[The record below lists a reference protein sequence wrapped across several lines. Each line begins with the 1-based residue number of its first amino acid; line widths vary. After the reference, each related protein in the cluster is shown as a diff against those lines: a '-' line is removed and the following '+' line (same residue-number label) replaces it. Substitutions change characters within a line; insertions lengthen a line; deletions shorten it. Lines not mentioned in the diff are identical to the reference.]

1 MSQEEFDIKL
11 QLYLEVYG
19 YRMFSKALKQSIQPI
34 LDALNQSESVA
45 FTNSIAGMLYTEV
58 PIADAMK
65 TFYNTAWNKQSRG
78 YVKWLKANLPSQA
91 TIGVGFENPIMDA
104 ALKEYFNTIGGKHI
118 KDISDTTLKKVQS
131 AFQTALENN
140 EGFRGAERR
149 LIKEVGMSKTRA
161 RMIARTESVMVTNAA
176 KYTQSDIMPI
186 LMEKTWIHDHPKNPR
201 NKHVQLDGTTI
212 DLDKKFKAINGIMMK
227 HPGDP
232 AGLEINNI
240 NCKCTML
247 TKAKLDKENNIIY
260 K

>member
-1 MSQEEFDIKL
+1 MSQEEFDTKL
-11 QLYLEVYG
+11 QKYLEVYG
-19 YRMFSKALKQSIQPI
+19 YRLFSKALKQSIQPI
-34 LDALNQSESVA
+34 IDALNQSESVA
-45 FTNSIAGMLYTEV
+45 FTKSIAGMLYTEV
-58 PIADAMK
+58 PIATAMQ

-78 YVKWLKANLPSQA
+78 YVKWLKANLPPQA

-131 AFQTALENN
+131 AFQTALDNN

-161 RMIARTESVMVTNAA
+161 RLIARTESVMVTNAA
-176 KYTQSDIMPI
+176 KFTQSEILPI
-186 LMEKTWIHDHPKNPR
+186 EMEKTWLHDHPKMPR
-201 NKHVQLDGTTI
+201 DWHIALSGKTI
-212 DLDKKFKAINGIMMK
+212 DLDKKFNADGRMMK

-232 AGLEINNI
+232 AGGIENNA

>member
-1 MSQEEFDIKL
+1 MTQEEFDTKL
-11 QLYLEVYG
+11 QKYLEVYG
-19 YRMFSKALKQSIQPI
+19 YRKFSKALKQSIQPI
-34 LDALNQSESVA
+34 LDALKQSESVA
-45 FTNSIAGMLYTEV
+45 FTSQIAAMLYTEV
-58 PIADAMK
+58 PIAEAMQ

-78 YVKWLKANLPSQA
+78 YVKWLKANLPPQA

-104 ALKEYFNTIGGKHI
+104 ALKEYFATIGGQHI
-118 KDISDTTLKKVQS
+118 KDINATSLKRIQS

-161 RMIARTESVMVTNAA
+161 RMIARTESLMVTNAA
-176 KYTQSDIMPI
+176 KYTQSDLMPI
-186 LMEKTWIHDHPKNPR
+186 VMEKTWLHDHPKMPR
-201 NKHVQLDGTTI
+201 DWHVALNGKTI
-212 DLDKKFKAINGIMMK
+212 DLNEKFNADGTLMK

-232 AGLEINNI
+232 AGGAGNNI

>member
-1 MSQEEFDIKL
+1 MTQEEFDTNL
-11 QLYLEVYG
+11 QKYLETYG
-19 YRMFSKALKQSIQPI
+19 YRLFSKALKQSIQPI
-34 LDALNQSESVA
+34 IDALNESESVA
-45 FTNSIAGMLYTEV
+45 FTNSIAGMLYTGV
-58 PIADAMK
+58 PISTAMQ

-78 YVKWLKANLPSQA
+78 YVKWLKANLPPQA

-118 KDISDTTLKKVQS
+118 KDINATSLKRIQT
-131 AFQTALENN
+131 AFQTALQNN
-140 EGFRGAERR
+140 EGFRGAEKR

-161 RMIARTESVMVTNAA
+161 RLIARTESLMVTNAA
-176 KYTQSDIMPI
+176 KYTQSELMPI
-186 LMEKTWIHDHPKNPR
+186 EMEKTWLHDHPKMPR
-201 NKHVQLDGTTI
+201 DWHIALSGKTI
-212 DLDKKFKAINGIMMK
+212 DLDKKFNAQGKMMK

-232 AGLEINNI
+232 AGGIENNA

>member
-1 MSQEEFDIKL
+1 MTQEEFDTKL
-11 QLYLEVYG
+11 QKYLEVYG
-19 YRMFSKALKQSIQPI
+19 YRKFSKALKQSIQPI
-34 LDALNQSESVA
+34 LDALKQSESVA
-45 FTNSIAGMLYTEV
+45 FTSQIAAMLYTEV
-58 PIADAMK
+58 PIAEAMQ

-78 YVKWLKANLPSQA
+78 YVKWLKANLPPQA

-104 ALKEYFNTIGGKHI
+104 ALKEYFATIGGQHI
-118 KDISDTTLKKVQS
+118 KDINATSLKRIQS

-161 RMIARTESVMVTNAA
+161 RMIARTESVMVTNAC
-176 KYTQSDIMPI
+176 KFTQAELMPI
-186 LMEKTWIHDHPKNPR
+186 EMEKTWRHDHPKMPR
-201 NKHVQLDGTTI
+201 DWHIGLSGITI
-212 DLDKKFKAINGIMMK
+212 DLNEKFNADGTLMK

-232 AGLEINNI
+232 NGGAKNNI

>member
-1 MSQEEFDIKL
+1 MTQEEFDTKL
-11 QLYLEVYG
+11 QKYLEVYG

-45 FTNSIAGMLYTEV
+45 FTNSIAAMLYTEV
-58 PIADAMK
+58 PIATAMQ

-78 YVKWLKANLPSQA
+78 YVKWLKANLPPEA

-104 ALKEYFNTIGGKHI
+104 ALKEYFNTIGGQHK
-118 KDISDTTLKKVQS
+118 KDINATSLKRVQE
-131 AFQTALENN
+131 AFQRALENN

-161 RMIARTESVMVTNAA
+161 RLIARTESVMITNAA
-176 KYTQSDIMPI
+176 KFTQSELMPI
-186 LMEKTWIHDHPKNPR
+186 EMEKTWLHDHPKMPR
-201 NKHVQLDGTTI
+201 DWHIALSGKTI
-212 DLDKKFKAINGIMMK
+212 DLDKKFNADGKMMK

-232 AGLEINNI
+232 AGGIENNA

>member
-1 MSQEEFDIKL
+1 MTQQEFDTKL
-11 QLYLEVYG
+11 QKYLEVYG
-19 YRMFSKALKQSIQPI
+19 YRLFSKALKQSIQPI
-34 LDALNQSESVA
+34 LDALKQSESVA
-45 FTNSIAGMLYTEV
+45 FTSQIAAMLYTEV
-58 PIADAMK
+58 PIAEAMQ

-78 YVKWLKANLPSQA
+78 YVKWLKANLPPQA

-104 ALKEYFNTIGGKHI
+104 ALKDYFNTIGGQHI
-118 KDISDTTLKKVQS
+118 KDINATSLKRIQS

-161 RMIARTESVMVTNAA
+161 RMIARTESLMVTNAA
-176 KYTQSDIMPI
+176 KYTQSDLMPI
-186 LMEKTWIHDHPKNPR
+186 VMEKTWLHDHPKMPR
-201 NKHVQLDGTTI
+201 DWHVALNGKTI
-212 DLDKKFKAINGIMMK
+212 DLNEKFNADGYKMS

-232 AGLEINNI
+232 AGGASNNI

>member
-1 MSQEEFDIKL
+1 MTQEEFDTKL
-11 QLYLEVYG
+11 QKYLEVYG
-19 YRMFSKALKQSIQPI
+19 YRLFSKALKQSIQPI
-34 LDALNQSESVA
+34 LDALRESESVA
-45 FTNSIAGMLYTEV
+45 FSYQLSGMLYTEV
-58 PIADAMK
+58 PIANAMK
-65 TFYNTAWNKQSRG
+65 IFYSKAWDKQLRG
-78 YVKWLKANLPSQA
+78 FVTYLKETLPPQA

-104 ALKEYFNTIGGKHI
+104 ALKDYFNTIGGQHI
-118 KDISDTTLKKVQS
+118 KDINATSLKRIQS

-161 RMIARTESVMVTNAA
+161 RMIARTESLMVTNAA
-176 KYTQSDIMPI
+176 KYTQSDLMPI
-186 LMEKTWIHDHPKNPR
+186 EMEKTWRHDHPKMPR
-201 NKHVQLDGTTI
+201 DWHIGLSGITI
-212 DLDKKFKAINGIMMK
+212 DLNEKFNADGTLMK

-232 AGLEINNI
+232 NGGAKNNI

>member
-1 MSQEEFDIKL
+1 MSQEEFDTKL
-11 QLYLEVYG
+11 QQYLEVYG

-34 LDALNQSESVA
+34 IDALNQSESVA
-45 FTNSIAGMLYTEV
+45 FTKSIAGMLYTEV

-78 YVKWLKANLPSQA
+78 YVKWLKANLPPQA

-104 ALKEYFNTIGGKHI
+104 ALKEYFNTIGGQHI
-118 KDISDTTLKKVQS
+118 KDINATSLKRVQE
-131 AFQTALENN
+131 AFQRALENN

-161 RMIARTESVMVTNAA
+161 RLIARTESVMITNAA
-176 KYTQSDIMPI
+176 KFTQSELMPI
-186 LMEKTWIHDHPKNPR
+186 EMEKTWLHDHPKMPR
-201 NKHVQLDGTTI
+201 DWHIALSGKTI
-212 DLDKKFKAINGIMMK
+212 DLDKKFNVEGTMMR

-232 AGLEINNI
+232 AGGIENNA

>member
-1 MSQEEFDIKL
+1 MSQEEFDTKL
-11 QLYLEVYG
+11 QQYLEVYG

-34 LDALNQSESVA
+34 IDALNQSESVA

-78 YVKWLKANLPSQA
+78 YVKWLKANLPPEA

-104 ALKEYFNTIGGKHI
+104 ALKDYFNTIGGQHI
-118 KDISDTTLKKVQS
+118 KDINDTSLRRVQS

-140 EGFRGAERR
+140 EGFRGAEKR

-161 RMIARTESVMVTNAA
+161 RLIARTESLMVTNAA
-176 KYTQSDIMPI
+176 KYTQSEILPI
-186 LMEKTWIHDHPKNPR
+186 EMEKTWLHDHPKMPR
-201 NKHVQLDGTTI
+201 DWHIALNGKTI
-212 DLDKKFKAINGIMMK
+212 DLDKKFNADGAMMR

-232 AGLEINNI
+232 AGGLTNNA

>member
-1 MSQEEFDIKL
+1 MTQEEFDTKL
-11 QLYLEVYG
+11 QKWLEVYG

-34 LDALNQSESVA
+34 LDALNESESVA
-45 FTNSIAGMLYTEV
+45 FTNSIAAMLYTEV
-58 PIADAMK
+58 PIATAMQ

-78 YVKWLKANLPSQA
+78 YVKLLKANLPPQA

-104 ALKEYFNTIGGKHI
+104 ALKEYFNTIGGQHI
-118 KDISDTTLKKVQS
+118 KDINATSLKRVQE
-131 AFQTALENN
+131 AFQRALDNN
-140 EGFRGAERR
+140 EGFRGAEKR

-161 RMIARTESVMVTNAA
+161 RLIARTESVMITNAA
-176 KYTQSDIMPI
+176 KFTQSELMPI
-186 LMEKTWIHDHPKNPR
+186 EMEKTWLHDHPKMPR
-201 NKHVQLDGTTI
+201 DWHIALSGKTI
-212 DLDKKFKAINGIMMK
+212 DLDKKFNADGRMMK

-232 AGLEINNI
+232 AGGIENNA

>member
-1 MSQEEFDIKL
+1 MTQEEFDTNL
-11 QLYLEVYG
+11 QKYLETYG
-19 YRMFSKALKQSIQPI
+19 YRLFSKALKQSIQPI
-34 LDALNQSESVA
+34 IDALNESESVA
-45 FTNSIAGMLYTEV
+45 FTNSIAGMLYTGV

-78 YVKWLKANLPSQA
+78 YVKWLKANLPPEA

-104 ALKEYFNTIGGKHI
+104 ALKDYFNTIGGQHI
-118 KDISDTTLKKVQS
+118 KDINDTSLKRIQE
-131 AFQTALENN
+131 AFQRALDNN
-140 EGFRGAERR
+140 EGFRGAEKR

-161 RMIARTESVMVTNAA
+161 RLIARTESVMITNAA
-176 KYTQSDIMPI
+176 KYTQSEILPI
-186 LMEKTWIHDHPKNPR
+186 EMEKTWLHDHPKMPR
-201 NKHVQLDGTTI
+201 DWHIALSGKTI
-212 DLDKKFKAINGIMMK
+212 DLDKKFNADGRMMK

-232 AGLEINNI
+232 AGGIENNA

>member
-11 QLYLEVYG
+11 QQYLEVYG

-34 LDALNQSESVA
+34 IDALNQSESVA
-45 FTNSIAGMLYTEV
+45 FTNSIAGMLYTGV
-58 PIADAMK
+58 PISTAMQ

-78 YVKWLKANLPSQA
+78 YVKWLKANLPPEA

-104 ALKEYFNTIGGKHI
+104 ALKEYFNTIGGQHI
-118 KDISDTTLKKVQS
+118 KDINDTSLRRVQS

-140 EGFRGAERR
+140 EGFRGAEKR
-149 LIKEVGMSKTRA
+149 LIKEVGMTKTRA
-161 RMIARTESVMVTNAA
+161 RLIARTESVMVTNAA
-176 KYTQSDIMPI
+176 KFTQSELMPI
-186 LMEKTWIHDHPKNPR
+186 EMEKTWLHDHPKMPR
-201 NKHVQLDGTTI
+201 DWHIALSGKTI
-212 DLDKKFKAINGIMMK
+212 DLDKKFNADGRMMK

-232 AGLEINNI
+232 AGGIENNA

>member
-34 LDALNQSESVA
+34 IDALNQSESVA

-78 YVKWLKANLPSQA
+78 YVKWLKANLPPEA

-131 AFQTALENN
+131 AFQTALDNN
-140 EGFRGAERR
+140 EGFRGAEKR

-161 RMIARTESVMVTNAA
+161 RLIARTESVMITNAA
-176 KYTQSDIMPI
+176 KYTQSEILPI
-186 LMEKTWIHDHPKNPR
+186 EMEKTWLHDHPKMPR
-201 NKHVQLDGTTI
+201 DWHIALSGKTI
-212 DLDKKFKAINGIMMK
+212 DLDKKFNADGRMMK

-232 AGLEINNI
+232 AGGIENNA

>member
-1 MSQEEFDIKL
+1 MSQEEFDTKL
-11 QLYLEVYG
+11 QQYLEVYG
-19 YRMFSKALKQSIQPI
+19 YRLFSKALKQSIQPI

-45 FTNSIAGMLYTEV
+45 FTNSIAAMLYTEV
-58 PIADAMK
+58 PIATAMQ

-78 YVKWLKANLPSQA
+78 YVKWLKANLPPQA

-104 ALKEYFNTIGGKHI
+104 ALKEYFNTIGGQHI
-118 KDISDTTLKKVQS
+118 KDINATSLKKIQS
-131 AFQTALENN
+131 AFQTALQNN
-140 EGFRGAERR
+140 EGFRGAEKR

-161 RMIARTESVMVTNAA
+161 RMIARTESLMVTNAS
-176 KYTQSDIMPI
+176 KYTQSELMPI
-186 LMEKTWIHDHPKNPR
+186 EMEKTWLHDHPKMPR
-201 NKHVQLDGTTI
+201 DWHIALSGKTI
-212 DLDKKFKAINGIMMK
+212 DLDKKFNADGTMMK

-232 AGLEINNI
+232 AGGAGNNI